1 MLMYVMLKIRSS
13 LRKTLFLLSG
23 LALCGPALAATGDS
37 DRAPKPSSSLTV
49 TSAPVPEHLRKQVY
63 SKPAQARDVTP
74 NEVLGQSYFQP
85 TETPVGQKAAELN
98 ASLNQIQGKVAGL
111 SSSLASM
118 QRTNEDLAAEYY
130 ANVATINTQLQSGT
144 TPGNPRL
151 VKRISDAQA
160 QLETLGDA
168 IPRLN
173 AIAVD
178 AAHLASEASFLLE
191 STRAAY
197 SLSGAVE
204 EDHVHLAQIEDNIN
218 GTIVLIDRVLNTVS
232 DDITRTSTYM
242 ASERNNLRSL
252 TLGVTKGD
260 LYGKSL
266 ADRPFSSA
274 GAFSGTQGQTSNA
287 GAPVSQAAAAPLSG
301 PRPLAKIR
309 FDRNDVEYEQP
320 VYMAVNEALERYP
333 QARFDLVAVHPTQGN
348 AAEVAIE
355 STKARRNA
363 EKVLR
368 TLTQMGLDMERVDLS
383 YGEDPKATSNEVHL
397 YVKP

>member
-1 MLMYVMLKIRSS
+1 MYAMLKIHPS
-13 LRKTLFLLSG
+13 LRKALFILSG
-23 LALCGPALAATGDS
+23 IVLCGPAFAASDEGD
-37 DRAPKPSSSLTV
+37 RTARPSSSLTV
-49 TSAPVPEHLRKQVY
+49 TSAPVPEHLRQQVY
-63 SKPAQARDVTP
+63 SKPVQVRDVNP
-74 NEVLGQSYFQP
+74 AEVSGQSYFQP
-85 TETPVGQKAAELN
+85 TDTPVGKKASELN
-98 ASLNQIQGKVAGL
+98 ASLGAIQGKVSGL
-111 SSSLASM
+111 SSSLAAL
-118 QRTNEDLAAEYY
+118 QRSNEGLAAEYY

-151 VKRISDAQA
+151 VKRVNDAQL
-160 QLETLGDA
+160 QLESLGEA

-173 AIAVD
+173 TIAVD
-178 AAHLASEASFLLE
+178 AARLASEASFLLE
-191 STRAAY
+191 STRATY

-204 EDHVHLAQIEDNIN
+204 EDHVRLEQIEDNIN
-218 GTIVLIDRVLNTVS
+218 GTLVMIERVLNTVN

-252 TLGVTKGD
+252 TLGVTQGD

-274 GAFSGTQGQTSNA
+274 GTFGGVQAAQ
-287 GAPVSQAAAAPLSG
+287 PVSAGSMQQPAAAPLSG

-309 FDRNDVEYEQP
+309 FDRSDVDYEQP
-320 VYMAVNEALERYP
+320 IYMAVNEALERYP

-348 AAEVAIE
+348 PAEVAIE

-368 TLTQMGLDMERVDLS
+368 TLTQMGLDINRVDLS